1 MKLYVVRH
9 GQTEINVK
17 GQINGHND
25 IGLNEK
31 GIKQAKEAGKKV
43 KDLKIDLVFCSPI
56 KRTRETCMNVNVNQI
71 EVIYDK
77 RLVERDSRSM
87 EFKPISVIDWDTW
100 YDREREVVFTDTEG
114 FKCVLARVTSFIEE
128 MKRKYKDKNI
138 LVVTHGDVCK
148 AFYVYFNPNILDTN
162 IVDYEQPNCGIA
174 EYEC

>member
-71 EVIYDK
+71 
-77 RLVERDSRSM
+77 
-87 EFKPISVIDWDTW
+87 
-100 YDREREVVFTDTEG
+100 
-114 FKCVLARVTSFIEE
+114 
-128 MKRKYKDKNI
+128 
-138 LVVTHGDVCK
+138 
-148 AFYVYFNPNILDTN
+148 
-162 IVDYEQPNCGIA
+162 
-174 EYEC
+174 